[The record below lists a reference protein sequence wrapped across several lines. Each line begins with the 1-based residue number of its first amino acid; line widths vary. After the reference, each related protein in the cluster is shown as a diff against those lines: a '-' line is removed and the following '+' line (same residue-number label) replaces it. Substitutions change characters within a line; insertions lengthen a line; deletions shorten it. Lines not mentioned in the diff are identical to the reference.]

1 MRARSTSSTPSALFE
16 QMSSLNVALVHAKS
30 IVRSFGRTFLKR
42 VRRDRQRVMDE
53 YDVGHWARAR
63 IDRAWERAGSLEEF
77 LIGERG
83 DVIVARVEGV
93 PTRLPCREYYRYRLR
108 ALPQLVT
115 RHLESDEIVELGCG
129 AGYNLFA
136 LSLAFP
142 DRRFMGFDISPNGI
156 ETGRAI
162 AAHFGLGE
170 RIGFD
175 FLDLTKAGDPNFAL
189 LDGRCCF
196 TFFCLEQIPYSIDA
210 VVRNIAR
217 ARPRRVLHVEPSTEL
232 LDLRRPGDWAN
243 YAFVKSMDYQ
253 SDLFR
258 LLPRLAAAG
267 ELRVMAFDRAEFAP
281 TLQNTGFT
289 AVWEP
294 TRE

>member
-1 MRARSTSSTPSALFE
+1 ME
-16 QMSSLNVALVHAKS
+16 
-30 IVRSFGRTFLKR
+30 
-42 VRRDRQRVMDE
+42 E
-53 YDVGHWARAR
+53 YDIGHWARAR
-63 IDRAWERAGSLEEF
+63 RERAWERAANLEEF
-77 LIGERG
+77 LIGERS
-83 DVIVARVEGV
+83 DMIVARVEGV

-115 RHLESDEIVELGCG
+115 RHLEGEIVELGCG
-129 AGYNLFA
+129 TGYNLFA
-136 LSLAFP
+136 LAFACP
-142 DRRFMGFDISPNGI
+142 DRHFIGFDISPNGI

-162 AAHFGLGE
+162 AQHFGLAG
-170 RIGFD
+170 RIRFD
-175 FLDLTKAGDPNFAL
+175 FLDLTKAGDPNFKL
-189 LDGRCCF
+189 LDGRSCF

-210 VVRNIAR
+210 VVRNIAS

-243 YAFVKSMDYQ
+243 YVFVKSMDYQ

-267 ELRVMAFDRAEFAP
+267 ELRVVEVDRAAFAP
-281 TLQNTGFT
+281 TLQNSGFI

-294 TRE
+294 AGH